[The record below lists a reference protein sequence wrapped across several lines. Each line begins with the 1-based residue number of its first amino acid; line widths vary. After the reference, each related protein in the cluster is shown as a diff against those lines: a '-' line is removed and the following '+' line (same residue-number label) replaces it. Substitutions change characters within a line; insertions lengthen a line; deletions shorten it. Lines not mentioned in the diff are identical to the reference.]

1 MKCMFDTNIFN
12 DILDGKININTFK
25 ENITCYATN
34 VQYDEINKT
43 SETTRRDKLNTVF
56 SSLDTTRLATETFC
70 FDISRLDTDKL
81 GDGVLYTEIK
91 EFMDNLNKNKKKKKK
106 NNERDALIAET
117 SIQNKLTLVTHDQE
131 LYKAVTE
138 FKGSAVNLYYILN
151 DFSRDI

>member
-43 SETTRRDKLNTVF
+43 SETTRRDKLNAVF
-56 SSLDTTRLATETFC
+56 SSLDTTRLATETCC

-91 EFMDNLNKNKKKKKK
+91 EFMDKLNKKKK

-117 SIQNKLTLVTHDQE
+117 SIQNKLTLVTHDKE

-138 FKGSAVNLYYILN
+138 FRGSAVNLYYILT
-151 DFSRDI
+151 DSYRDI